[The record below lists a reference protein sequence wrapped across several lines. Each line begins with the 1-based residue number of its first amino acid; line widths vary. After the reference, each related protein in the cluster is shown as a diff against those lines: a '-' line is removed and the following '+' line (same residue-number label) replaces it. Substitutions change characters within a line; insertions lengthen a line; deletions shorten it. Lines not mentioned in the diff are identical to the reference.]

1 MARSPKVISL
11 GALAI
16 AWIETFLVHGPG
28 DIEGQPIEVDD
39 EFAAFIVK
47 CYRLNPNGSRMVR
60 RGAISRPKGRAKSE
74 LAAFIACFEALGP
87 CRFAGFAKGGERTEW
102 GYVYG
107 RGEPMGEPVKRPSI
121 SCFATE
127 LGQSGN
133 TFDAIRYIL
142 DPERGRDEDEP
153 APQRDRLIAYY
164 GTIDVGLTR
173 IILPGGGT
181 ITPETAKDTSKDG
194 GKETFCVFD
203 ETHLWVLSTLV
214 GLHQTV
220 IRNLFKRKIASG
232 WCLETTTMYAPGEN
246 SVAEGTHAY
255 AKLIAEGRVSR
266 LRLVFDHKQASAKW
280 DVTKRADRVGGLH
293 EVYGPAS
300 AWMDLESIA
309 DSYDDPQTSKA
320 QWERYWFNRPV
331 SIQGSFISD
340 VAYTECHVPRSI
352 PLGSDV
358 VLAFDGS
365 RTNDSTAIVIVQ
377 MGEFPHTMVGGL
389 WEKLPGDDAW
399 RVPILEVEDRIR
411 ELCREYRVLEIAAD
425 PSWWARSLEL
435 LAEDGLPVVEFPQS
449 SARMTPATNRLRT
462 MINTRAVTHDGDP
475 RLARHVS
482 NAVLYET
489 SRGTHLRKQSET
501 SPLKIDLA
509 VCWVM
514 ALDRAVNHIAEPAAP
529 VPFYLS

>member
-16 AWIETFLVHGPG
+16 AWIEHFLVHGPG
-28 DIEGQPIEVDD
+28 DIEGQSIEVDD

-142 DPERGRDEDEP
+142 DPERGRDENEP

-331 SIQGSFISD
+331 SIQGSFVSD
-340 VAYTECHVPRSI
+340 VAYTECHVPALHPARFRRRAR
-352 PLGSDV
+352 LRR
-358 VLAFDGS
+358 LAHQRLDRHRDRADG
-365 RTNDSTAIVIVQ
+365 
-377 MGEFPHTMVGGL
+377 
-389 WEKLPGDDAW
+389 
-399 RVPILEVEDRIR
+399 RVP
-411 ELCREYRVLEIAAD
+411 A
-425 PSWWARSLEL
+425 
-435 LAEDGLPVVEFPQS
+435 
-449 SARMTPATNRLRT
+449 
-462 MINTRAVTHDGDP
+462 HDGRRPVGEAARRRCVAGAHP
-475 RLARHVS
+475 RGRGPHPRTVPRVPRARDRGRPLVVGSLARAARRGRPARGRVP
-482 NAVLYET
+482 AVQRAHDAGDEPPAHDDQHP
-489 SRGTHLRKQSET
+489 SRD
-501 SPLKIDLA
+501 P
-509 VCWVM
+509 
-514 ALDRAVNHIAEPAAP
+514 
-529 VPFYLS
+529 